1 MRATHINNLPLGD
14 YFAFGEIQSV
24 SIVNFRLCGEHLL
37 SLHDES
43 RQRRAKERE
52 DNRSERFSSLSLESF
67 PSFDQSRFASVAE
80 APGAYRIDNTA
91 WFARSGGS

>member
-1 MRATHINNLPLGD
+1 MKSTVTRHDGQVNNITFSMID
-14 YFAFGEIQSV
+14 KMSFNIK
-24 SIVNFRLCGEHLL
+24 FRLRGEHLL

-67 PSFDQSRFASVAE
+67 PIFRPIAVRLRA
-80 APGAYRIDNTA
+80 
-91 WFARSGGS
+91 